1 MRSLM
6 VFAIVFASLP
16 IILYRP
22 YVGALMWVWIS
33 MMNPHRLTFGAAYS
47 FPFAMVIA
55 ITTLIAWLV
64 SRQRKSFPVTQVS
77 MLMIAFVAWMC
88 VTSLF
93 ALQPY
98 SDVVENL
105 SQVLKTQLMLLVTMM
120 LIRGKREIDLLIWA
134 IVISVGYFGVKGGIW
149 TIFTGGQNR
158 VWGPPGSWIEGNN
171 ELGLAIAML
180 IPLMYYLSQTAGKRI
195 VRYGLYLAMVFCAF
209 AILGTHSRGDLLAV
223 IAGTVF
229 LGIKTRRP
237 VLLTV
242 VFAVALAGA
251 IAFMPENWTQRMETI
266 ETYQKDASA
275 MSRIDTWRMIWNMA
289 LHRPIFGAGFDLAN
303 PFVYQQY
310 EVIQNQAVLGPH
322 SIYFQAL
329 GEHGFVGLALYLAL
343 GIAVW
348 WRSSRLAAQCAN
360 DPDLAW
366 VVLLMRMTQVS
377 IVVFAVGGAFL
388 GLLHYDLP
396 YYLAGIVVLTHVTVA
411 ESRPRAAEAR
421 AATIQRTPEA
431 RGV

>member
-1 MRSLM
+1 MRSLI
-6 VFAIVFASLP
+6 VFVIVFASLP
-16 IILYRP
+16 VILYRP

-33 MMNPHRLTFGAAYS
+33 MMNPHRLTYGAAYT

-64 SRQRKSFPVTQVS
+64 SKQRKPFPVTPVS
-77 MLMIAFVAWMC
+77 VLMLVFVGWMC

-98 SDVVENL
+98 QNVVDAL
-105 SQVLKTQLMLLVTMM
+105 MQVLKTQLMLFVTMM

-134 IVISVGYFGVKGGIW
+134 IVVSVGYFGVKGGVW
-149 TIFTGGQNR
+149 TLVTGGQNR

-180 IPLMYYLSQTAGKRI
+180 IPLMYYLAQSSVRRM
-195 VRYGLYLAMVFCAF
+195 VRYGLYGSMMLCAV
-209 AILGTHSRGDLLAV
+209 AILGTHSRGDLLAA
-223 IAGTVF
+223 IAGTAF
-229 LGIKTRRP
+229 LGIKSRRP
-237 VLLTV
+237 VLLTL
-242 VFAVALAGA
+242 VFAAALAGA
-251 IAFMPENWTQRMETI
+251 VAFMPENWTERMETI

-289 LHRPIFGAGFDLAN
+289 MHRPIVGAGFDIAN
-303 PFVYQQY
+303 PFVYRQY
-310 EVIQNQAVLGPH
+310 EVVQNQQVLGPH

-343 GIAVW
+343 GIAVG
-348 WRSSRLAAQCAN
+348 WRSNRLAAQCAG
-360 DPDLAW
+360 DPDLHW
-366 VVLLMRMTQVS
+366 VPLLMRMTQVS
-377 IVVFAVGGAFL
+377 LVVFAVGGAFL

-396 YYLAGIVVLTHVTVA
+396 YYLAGIVVLTHVTLA
-411 ESRPRAAEAR
+411 ESRPKAA
-421 AATIQRTPEA
+421 AAASAAIARTPEA